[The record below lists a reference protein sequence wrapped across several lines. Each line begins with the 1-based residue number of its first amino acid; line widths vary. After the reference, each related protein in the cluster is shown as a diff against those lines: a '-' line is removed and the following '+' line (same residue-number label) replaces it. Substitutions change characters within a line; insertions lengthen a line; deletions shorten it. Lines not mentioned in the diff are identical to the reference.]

1 MKDLV
6 DGVELANWR
15 QEFSYWTKQIH
26 NCVTFLTDVVE
37 MLTSTIFVPK
47 YVAYLSFE
55 LELIFREDRSS
66 GSRRGNETYIN
77 LGIVLLRSPTP
88 RGEQF
93 IPLRMREQSTVEE
106 QTVHQKLHN
115 RERAKGR
122 ERNRKEQMSLAREAA
137 IENPWKPVR
146 ETPRRRNSITRDQKA
161 REGYH
166 SFTQSLGRLFC
177 MFYWPGLF
185 LIKI

>member
-1 MKDLV
+1 M
-6 DGVELANWR
+6 
-15 QEFSYWTKQIH
+15 
-26 NCVTFLTDVVE
+26 DVVE
-37 MLTSTIFVPK
+37 EFTSTIFVPK

-88 RGEQF
+88 RREQF

-106 QTVHQKLHN
+106 QTVHQKLHS

-122 ERNRKEQMSLAREAA
+122 ERNRKE
-137 IENPWKPVR
+137 
-146 ETPRRRNSITRDQKA
+146 RNV
-161 REGYH
+161 
-166 SFTQSLGRLFC
+166 C
-177 MFYWPGLF
+177 P
-185 LIKI
+185 